1 MGRRSRK
8 KKSRAISTELMSRQV
23 DLPVASFSECPDKT
37 FRQPKRSSVAL
48 KDFRKSSSDDIIV
61 DDIDIP
67 DDWTEREDDE
77 EDDGDGILSIS
88 RVKISNYQTQE
99 PGENVSPVQS
109 HRDFW
114 DLLSRYIHPVEV
126 GKFALIC
133 KSSYFT
139 VASQGFWR
147 RLYLQHYN
155 PLLHY
160 DLPER
165 FQPDCMRRPK
175 GLRAEVI
182 KMLYQTERQFLERQ
196 TKESSIWPDPH
207 LLTARICS
215 LQTSS
220 RIGKRSVFHYF
231 KLTEVARPKLLTVER
246 SEDSCDE
253 EEGDIGD
260 KTKTRKLLAD
270 LSDIYYNPEEGSK
283 VLQVNAANWSTIPPV
298 LGQKLLSVSLSVSHG
313 MRFHKLKLVFGSPV
327 SASCSP
333 VDQESAQVSNNPPA
347 SVMLHPDLAGYH

>member
-1 MGRRSRK
+1 MGRRSKK
-8 KKSRAISTELMSRQV
+8 KKSRALSIELMSRQI

-37 FRQPKRSSVAL
+37 FRQPKRSSVAVT
-48 KDFRKSSSDDIIV
+48 DFSKTSSDDIE
-61 DDIDIP
+61 DDIP
-67 DDWTEREDDE
+67 DDWTEREVDE
-77 EDDGDGILSIS
+77 EEDEDDILSIS
-88 RVKISNYQTQE
+88 RVKLANCQAEKIE
-99 PGENVSPVQS
+99 ENVSLIQN
-109 HRDFW
+109 HGDFW
-114 DLLSRYIHPVEV
+114 DLLSRYIAPAEV

-133 KSSYFT
+133 KSSYYT
-139 VASQGFWR
+139 VATQGFWR

-155 PLLHY
+155 PVLHY

-182 KMLYQTERQFLERQ
+182 KMLHQTDRQFLERQ
-196 TKESSIWPDPH
+196 SRASSIWPDPH

-215 LQTSS
+215 LQTSN

-253 EEGDIGD
+253 EEGEDIGD

-270 LSDIYYNPEEGSK
+270 LSDIYFNPEEGSK
-283 VLQVNAANWSTIPPV
+283 VLQVNAANWSSIPPV
-298 LGQKLLSVSLSVSHG
+298 MGLKLLSVSLSVSHA
-313 MRFHKLKLVFGSPV
+313 MRYHKLKMIFGSPI
-327 SASCSP
+327 SASCSRSP
-333 VDQESAQVSNNPPA
+333 MDQESSQVTNQFSRVLFHSDPA
-347 SVMLHPDLAGYH
+347 GRD